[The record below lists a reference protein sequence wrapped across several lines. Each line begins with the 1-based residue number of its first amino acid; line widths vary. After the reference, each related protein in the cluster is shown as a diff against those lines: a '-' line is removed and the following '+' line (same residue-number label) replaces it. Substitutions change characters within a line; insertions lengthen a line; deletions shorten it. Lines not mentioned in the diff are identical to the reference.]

1 MGAMS
6 ATMMDEV
13 GGDSWPS
20 GTPLLETSGLK
31 KYFSVKASGALFKRA
46 PLRAV
51 DDVDI
56 RIMPGESVG
65 LVGESGCGKT
75 ILGQLILG
83 LERPTGG
90 TVVYG
95 GQDIAKFD
103 AKRLRELRKDISI
116 VFQDPY
122 ASLNPNKTVGE
133 ILAVPLRVHGMR
145 NKIERDRK
153 ILQLIESV
161 EMSESDLDKYPHEFS
176 GGQRQRICIA
186 RALALNPRLVIC
198 DECTSALDV
207 SVKAQILNL
216 LVRMQREY
224 NLTYL
229 FISHDL
235 NVVEYISD
243 RIVVM
248 YLGSIIE
255 IMNVEQLDGVKNHP
269 YTKALLH
276 ANPVADPTARGRDK
290 IVLGGEV
297 PSPLDPPTGCRF
309 WPRCAMKMDR
319 CDKDAPQLAK
329 VDSGHHIRCFLFE

>member
-1 MGAMS
+1 MLDTLIDEIGAGPQS
-6 ATMMDEV
+6 SEA
-13 GGDSWPS
+13 
-20 GTPLLETSGLK
+20 PLLETVGLR
-31 KYFSVKASGALFKRA
+31 KYFSVKTSGALFKKT

-51 DDVDI
+51 DSVDI
-56 RIMPGESVG
+56 RIMSGESVG

-103 AKRLRELRKDISI
+103 ARKLQELRKNISI
-116 VFQDPY
+116 IFQDPY

-145 NKIERDRK
+145 KKVDRDRK

-186 RALALNPRLVIC
+186 RALALNPKLVIC

-216 LVRMQREY
+216 LLRMQREY

-248 YLGSIIE
+248 YLGIIFE
-255 IMNVEQLDGVKNHP
+255 IMNVGQLDGTKNHP
-269 YTKALLH
+269 YTNALLH
-276 ANPVADPTARGRDK
+276 ANPEADPTARDREK

-297 PSPLDPPTGCRF
+297 PSPLNPPQGCRF
-309 WPRCAMKMDR
+309 WPRCAMKMDH
-319 CDKDAPQLAK
+319 CDRDVPRL
-329 VDSGHHIRCFLFE
+329 VEVEPGHHIRCFLFE